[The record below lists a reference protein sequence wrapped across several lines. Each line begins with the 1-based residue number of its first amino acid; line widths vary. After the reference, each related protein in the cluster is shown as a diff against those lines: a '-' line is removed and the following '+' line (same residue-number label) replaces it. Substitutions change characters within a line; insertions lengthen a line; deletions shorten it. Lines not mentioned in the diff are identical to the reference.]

1 MTRLTSSI
9 RRTPAVA
16 ARFAGLWMMARSYA
30 PLLDPCARRKL
41 MEDEARRTLV
51 ALGVGIRRFGPT
63 PPRDE
68 PLLVVANHVSW
79 LDVHVLSAGR
89 GARFV
94 AKSETRHWPVVGTV
108 TQAFD
113 AIFIVRS
120 SFRSAARTKDAV
132 AAALRAG
139 ERVVVFPEATTTDGT
154 SVGRFYPAL
163 FQAAIDAGVR
173 VLPVALRYVD
183 GSGLPSRAAAFIDDM
198 TFGGS
203 LARVIA
209 EPTLRAEVHFGVPL
223 DSRGRTRRELA
234 SEARAVIARPL
245 ALTPLPIHS
254 MVPRSTTRPA
264 TLATVTR

>member
-1 MTRLTSSI
+1 
-9 RRTPAVA
+9 
-16 ARFAGLWMMARSYA
+16 
-30 PLLDPCARRKL
+30 
-41 MEDEARRTLV
+41 MEDEARRTLL
-51 ALGVGIRRFGPT
+51 ALGVGLRRYGPT

-79 LDVHVLSAGR
+79 LDVQVLSAGR

-113 AIFIVRS
+113 AIFIVRG

-154 SVGRFYPAL
+154 TVGRFYPAM

-173 VLPVALRYVD
+173 VLPVALRYVNEA
-183 GSGLPSRAAAFIDDM
+183 GRPSSAAAFIDDM

-209 EPTLRAEVHFGVPL
+209 EPALRAEVHFGVPIASL
-223 DSRGRTRRELA
+223 GRTRRELA
-234 SEARAVIARPL
+234 ADARETIARTL
-245 ALTPLPIHS
+245 ALAPVHS
-254 MVPRSTTRPA
+254 HSTLSRPAPRPA
-264 TLATVTR
+264 TLAAVR

>member
-1 MTRLTSSI
+1 MTRVASSI

-16 ARFAGLWMMARSYA
+16 ARFVGLWMMARSYA
-30 PLLDPCARRKL
+30 PLLNPCARRKL
-41 MEDEARRTLV
+41 MEDEARRTLL

-94 AKSETRHWPVVGTV
+94 AKAETRDWPMVGTV

-113 AIFIVRS
+113 AIFIVRG

-139 ERVVVFPEATTTDGT
+139 ERVVVFPEATTTDGMT
-154 SVGRFYPAL
+154 LGRFHPAM

-173 VLPVALRYVD
+173 VLPIALRYVND
-183 GSGLPSRAAAFIDDM
+183 AGRPSRAAAFIDDM

-209 EPTLRAEVHFGVPL
+209 EPALRAEVHFGVPL
-223 DSRGRTRRELA
+223 DSRGSSRRELA
-234 SEARAVIARPL
+234 TEAHAVIARTL
-245 ALTPLPIHS
+245 ALAPLPIHS
-254 MVPRSTTRPA
+254 AVSHPAPRPA
-264 TLATVTR
+264 TLAPAVR

>member
-1 MTRLTSSI
+1 MTRVASSI
-9 RRTPAVA
+9 RRAPAVA
-16 ARFAGLWMMARSYA
+16 ARFVGLWMMARNYA
-30 PLLDPCARRKL
+30 PLLNPCARRKL
-41 MEDEARRTLV
+41 MEDEARRTLL

-113 AIFIVRS
+113 AIFIVRG

-132 AAALRAG
+132 AAALHAG

-154 SVGRFYPAL
+154 DVGPFYPAM

-183 GSGLPSRAAAFIDDM
+183 GTGGPSRAAAFIDDM

-209 EPTLRAEVHFGVPL
+209 EPALRAEVHFGVPL
-223 DSRGRTRRELA
+223 DSRGHTRRELA
-234 SEARAVIARPL
+234 SEARAMIARTL